1 MRIGIYSPNWI
12 GDSVIA
18 LTFVQSIRA
27 FESDAEIFIVCKEW
41 VAGVYQEHPAIDGV
55 LSFSSIQ
62 FSGLANIYKMG
73 SSLKKY
79 NFDKIVL
86 PYIQEVRPP
95 GNVNVGLPVECL
107 SDKNKDDMIST
118 RRYKYT
124 SPSSGMDALL
134 YCVNDLNAKT
144 VNMIGMDFYDDIG
157 YFTNSYGRHE
167 GENNTKS
174 VMKRMQGSDHDMIHM
189 KKFFYKFIENHKDV
203 QFNLWTYANI
213 ENRDNLLIK
222 EL

>member
-1 MRIGIYSPNWI
+1 MKKHVTLLCRGKSLDAIKLVPNVSHCVLVNSFHLELKKLEVHKYVKNCSTITHILSLAAYYPQHGANEIYS
-12 GDSVIA
+12 
-18 LTFVQSIRA
+18 
-27 FESDAEIFIVCKEW
+27 
-41 VAGVYQEHPAIDGV
+41 
-55 LSFSSIQ
+55 
-62 FSGLANIYKMG
+62 
-73 SSLKKY
+73 KY

-86 PYIQEVRPP
+86 PYVQEVRPA
-95 GNVNVGLPVECL
+95 GNINVGLPIECL

-144 VNMIGMDFYDDIG
+144 VNMVGMDFYDNVG
-157 YFTNSYGRHE
+157 YFTNSYGRHD
-167 GENNTKS
+167 GENNTES

-203 QFNLWTYANI
+203 QFNLWTYANM

>member
-1 MRIGIYSPNWI
+1 MKKHVTLLCRGKSLDAIKLVPNVSHCVLVNSFHLELKKSEVHKYVKNCSTVTHILSLAAYYPQHGANEIYS
-12 GDSVIA
+12 
-18 LTFVQSIRA
+18 
-27 FESDAEIFIVCKEW
+27 
-41 VAGVYQEHPAIDGV
+41 
-55 LSFSSIQ
+55 
-62 FSGLANIYKMG
+62 
-73 SSLKKY
+73 KY